1 MLFFFFLFL
10 MTKKLRSAAYL
21 LGRKIAKIVYEGGL
35 EACAYKPHSAPPND
49 DVAKLRVRGVDSLFS
64 IYFQTAPLVY
74 PYQHP
79 TIEPHP
85 NMSSHDYID
94 QDARYAQ
101 QLQAEEDARGAAD
114 GRPATDYPQHGS
126 GAPPQAG
133 QQGAY
138 QIGAGAPV
146 NQQYL
151 GADQTLGGQ
160 QRRPSSAGGSQGYG
174 YAPPPQQGQHSSAG
188 GPQGYT
194 PPPQQIPAS
203 GMSGQ
208 EPQAYY
214 PPPSSQGQHM
224 SSGGPPG
231 QGSQDY
237 YPPPPTQHT
246 PASGQPSQEYYPP
259 PPTLQTTAS
268 GPSAQGSQAYYPPP
282 PQQSH
287 APAGVG
293 LSGQSL
299 NTGFQPPLP
308 PRRQSAQSIN
318 FGDDDPSSP
327 IHYTRDP
334 HKLVAY
340 LVPFPKPVIKGV
352 EPTSI
357 PDRFLIYT
365 PPPPPLSA
373 PAEGEK
379 EDKFHK
385 VQRKWQNEVR
395 AAKTSDAKTA
405 SWKGVKSKATKG
417 INWAI
422 GKTTTSNLDFV
433 NRIPGAKLDAHEKHT
448 EDGVNEGDTTHKT
461 VGLEEMVLIYPSSY
475 AAPPDQVK
483 AEFINTMMRTKSKAQ
498 RDSIIATGLLPVSG
512 AIDLLATVVWPFGG
526 LLEVDGVWAYSSIR
540 GAKTA
545 RSVTKRLTS
554 STQSGNTQAQS
565 EEQEMA
571 GDMLRLTFTQSPRL
585 EVLNRYLMAKCR
597 DYDHRHFPSVEV
609 APTESE
615 VLTAIGWAPSQTGG
629 ESKNWEDEQW
639 ETEEVKEDMRN
650 TLGKASKEWDKWCKA
665 FAKDPEKA
673 LKK

>member
-1 MLFFFFLFL
+1 MKF
-10 MTKKLRSAAYL
+10 A
-21 LGRKIAKIVYEGGL
+21 
-35 EACAYKPHSAPPND
+35 
-49 DVAKLRVRGVDSLFS
+49 
-64 IYFQTAPLVY
+64 
-74 PYQHP
+74 
-79 TIEPHP
+79 
-85 NMSSHDYID
+85 
-94 QDARYAQ
+94 
-101 QLQAEEDARGAAD
+101 
-114 GRPATDYPQHGS
+114 
-126 GAPPQAG
+126 
-133 QQGAY
+133 
-138 QIGAGAPV
+138 
-146 NQQYL
+146 
-151 GADQTLGGQ
+151 
-160 QRRPSSAGGSQGYG
+160 
-174 YAPPPQQGQHSSAG
+174 
-188 GPQGYT
+188 
-194 PPPQQIPAS
+194 
-203 GMSGQ
+203 
-208 EPQAYY
+208 
-214 PPPSSQGQHM
+214 
-224 SSGGPPG
+224 
-231 QGSQDY
+231 
-237 YPPPPTQHT
+237 
-246 PASGQPSQEYYPP
+246 
-259 PPTLQTTAS
+259 
-268 GPSAQGSQAYYPPP
+268 
-282 PQQSH
+282 
-287 APAGVG
+287 
-293 LSGQSL
+293 
-299 NTGFQPPLP
+299 
-308 PRRQSAQSIN
+308 
-318 FGDDDPSSP
+318 DDDPSSP

-352 EPTSI
+352 EPSSI

-379 EDKFHK
+379 EDKLHK
-385 VQRKWQNEVR
+385 IQRKWQNEVR

-433 NRIPGAKLDAHEKHT
+433 NRIPGAKSDSHDKHS
-448 EDGVNEGDTTHKT
+448 EDGINEGDTTHKT
-461 VGLEEMVLIYPSSY
+461 VGLEEMVLIYPASY

-554 STQSGNTQAQS
+554 STQSGNPQAQT

-571 GDMLRLTFTQSPRL
+571 GDKLRLTFTQSPRL
-585 EVLNRYLMAKCR
+585 EVLNRYLMSRCR
-597 DYDHRHFPSVEV
+597 DYDHRHFPSVEM

-615 VLTAIGWAPSQTGG
+615 VLAAIGWAPSQTGG
-629 ESKNWEDEQW
+629 MEKNWEDEQW

-650 TLGKASKEWDKWCKA
+650 TLGKASKEWDQWCKA

>member
-1 MLFFFFLFL
+1 
-10 MTKKLRSAAYL
+10 
-21 LGRKIAKIVYEGGL
+21 
-35 EACAYKPHSAPPND
+35 
-49 DVAKLRVRGVDSLFS
+49 
-64 IYFQTAPLVY
+64 
-74 PYQHP
+74 
-79 TIEPHP
+79 
-85 NMSSHDYID
+85 MSSHDYID

-101 QLQAEEDARGAAD
+101 QLQAEEDARGAAE
-114 GRPATDYPQHGS
+114 GRPATDYPLQAN
-126 GAPPQAG
+126 APPQQAG
-133 QQGAY
+133 QQGGY
-138 QIGAGAPV
+138 QIGAGVPV
-146 NQQYL
+146 NQQYIGAETGL
-151 GADQTLGGQ
+151 GA
-160 QRRPSSAGGSQGYG
+160 
-174 YAPPPQQGQHSSAG
+174 QQGQHSSAG
-188 GPQGYT
+188 GAQGYGYP
-194 PPPQQIPAS
+194 PPPQQQQYSSAGGAQSYAPPPQQNL
-203 GMSGQ
+203 GQ
-208 EPQAYY
+208 ESQGYY
-214 PPPSSQGQHM
+214 PPPPPQQD
-224 SSGGPPG
+224 PG
-231 QGSQDY
+231 QGSQGY
-237 YPPPPTQHT
+237 YPPPPSQGQQV
-246 PASGQPSQEYYPP
+246 PYSGAPGQASGFSGQQSQENYPP
-259 PPTLQTTAS
+259 PPPQGQQMQAS
-268 GPSAQGSQAYYPPP
+268 SIPGQASHDYYPPP

-308 PRRQSAQSIN
+308 PRRPSGQSMN
-318 FGDDDPSSP
+318 FGDDDPSNP

-340 LVPFPKPVIKGV
+340 LVPFPKPVIKGI
-352 EPTSI
+352 EPSSI

-417 INWAI
+417 ISWAI
-422 GKTTTSNLDFV
+422 GKTTSSNLDFV
-433 NRIPGAKLDAHEKHT
+433 NRIPGTKSDSHDKHT
-448 EDGVNEGDTTHKT
+448 EDGVNESDTTHKT

-554 STQSGNTQAQS
+554 STQSGNTQAQT

-571 GDMLRLTFTQSPRL
+571 GDKLRLTFTQSPRL
-585 EVLNRYLMAKCR
+585 EVLNRYLMTRCR
-597 DYDHRHFPSVEV
+597 DYDHRHFPSTEV

-615 VLTAIGWAPSQTGG
+615 VLAAIGWAPSQTGG
-629 ESKNWEDEQW
+629 EGKNWEDEQW

-673 LKK
+673 IKK